1 MGVVYLAE
9 HPSLGRKAAVKVLH
23 ARLAAEPS
31 VVSRFFHAA
40 RASNAIRHPNIVEAF
55 DYGTLPDGNSYIV
68 MEYLEGENLA
78 SRLSQVGRLPVRLAL
93 DFANQAAGA
102 LAAAHAKGI
111 VHRDLKPDNL
121 FMSPEPCLGVKE
133 VDRRTDIYSLGCILY
148 EMLCGAP
155 PFVSEGFGALVNM
168 HINQPPEPPSKH
180 SPQISP
186 GVERL
191 VLKMLAKNADERFQ
205 SMDAVREALG
215 VEIARA
221 PTYRPGDTAPPEERP
236 RRYSSSAT
244 TLSEAAAVAAGTV
257 PPRGGSR
264 RALGVGAIAVAI
276 VAVVA
281 VAALRRGPSSTS
293 APAAPP
299 PPPPVLSVTPA
310 PAPAAPA
317 VPAPAAAAATAPAA
331 VEVVLD
337 SNPEGALVSAEGVA
351 IGTTPMKWQVAPTG
365 NPRTLTFKLAGYRTE
380 IMQANPAAGL
390 RLRPTLERQA
400 AHRSHSKPSLSP
412 RPGSP
417 VDDIKSER

>member
-1 MGVVYLAE
+1 MELLVGKSLLARMNHDRMFGSDE
-9 HPSLGRKAAVKVLH
+9 RVALSITG
-23 ARLAAEPS
+23 EI
-31 VVSRFFHAA
+31 
-40 RASNAIRHPNIVEAF
+40 ASA
-55 DYGTLPDGNSYIV
+55 
-68 MEYLEGENLA
+68 LE
-78 SRLSQVGRLPVRLAL
+78 
-93 DFANQAAGA
+93 
-102 LAAAHAKGI
+102 AAHRKHI
-111 VHRDLKPDNL
+111 VHRDLKPDNVFL
-121 FMSPEPCLGVKE
+121 VEDARAVQGFVVKILDFGIAKLGGDIKSGAISHKTRTGTLMGTPLYMSPEQCLGVRE
-133 VDRRTDIYSLGCILY
+133 VDRRSDIYSLGCILY